1 MNRVLAQPVFPHQA
15 SEVEDAVIA
24 ALAAEVIWLCRSGEL
39 DQLYNVYPD
48 FMSRTAAMQRVF
60 KIYRS
65 EGVAKKFP
73 GRTVHFVAACH
84 DHGAS
89 LVLQVMDRHGRAMP
103 AADALISIRL
113 REGLAPD
120 GRPLPD
126 HAEER

>member
-1 MNRVLAQPVFPHQA
+1 MNRALRQPVFPHQTA
-15 SEVEDAVIA
+15 DVEDAVIA
-24 ALAAEVIWLCRSGEL
+24 ALTAEVIWLCRSGEL
-39 DQLYNVYPD
+39 DQLYSAYPD
-48 FMSRTAAMQRVF
+48 FMSRTGALEVLFRRD
-60 KIYRS
+60 RS
-65 EGVAKKFP
+65 EGIAKKFP

-89 LVLQVMDRHGRAMP
+89 LVLQVMDKHGRPTP

-126 HAEER
+126 DWDGR